1 MPATG
6 ASPFKVNEFAAQQL
20 CFLIFPSPN
29 FLTIRIVFAA
39 LYDCFEIWSL
49 QPVAMGVLMTWYA
62 HTGREEDKRDWQ
74 GLADHLSA
82 VAERAALMAKSFGLE
97 GAAFIAGLFHD
108 LGKYN
113 AAFQLKLEG
122 RELRVDHS
130 TAGAQVLL
138 GLVPPKDRLIAELIA
153 YAILGHHAGLPD
165 RTNETDACYNQRME
179 RSVAIDGA
187 WRDELQVDLSAL
199 VPHALMSRAPFRKET
214 RDFAVSFMGRMI
226 FSCLLDADFKDTEAY
241 YASIGEAG
249 ADRDWPKLGELVD
262 HFIERFDAHIDG
274 FQALEGD
281 LNRLRSEVLSHVRA
295 RAGEAP
301 GLFTLTVPT
310 GGGKTLASLGFA
322 LDHARRHG
330 HGRIIYAIPFTGA
343 WIKTYRHPPAQAD

>member
-6 ASPFKVNEFAAQQL
+6 GSPFKVNEFAAQQL
-20 CFLIFPSPN
+20 CFLIFPSPI

-49 QPVAMGVLMTWYA
+49 QPMAMGVLMTWYA

-74 GLADHLSA
+74 GLANHLSA
-82 VAERAALMAKSFGLE
+82 VAERAALMVKSFGLE

-113 AAFQLKLEG
+113 PAFQLKLEG

-187 WRDELQVDLSAL
+187 WRDELQVDLSSL
-199 VPHALMSRAPFRKET
+199 VP
-214 RDFAVSFMGRMI
+214 
-226 FSCLLDADFKDTEAY
+226 
-241 YASIGEAG
+241 
-249 ADRDWPKLGELVD
+249 
-262 HFIERFDAHIDG
+262 
-274 FQALEGD
+274 
-281 LNRLRSEVLSHVRA
+281 
-295 RAGEAP
+295 
-301 GLFTLTVPT
+301 
-310 GGGKTLASLGFA
+310 
-322 LDHARRHG
+322 
-330 HGRIIYAIPFTGA
+330 
-343 WIKTYRHPPAQAD
+343 